1 MIAFTTNERLA
12 LLLSV
17 LGEEAATTAFQA
29 MHPTRATYL
38 RKLLNEF
45 KSDPPSAEEVDY
57 VIGDFNQYF
66 QFAMQ
71 TWGPE
76 IDQAN
81 SQVAKKT
88 SSKSTKS
95 PLIYFPKLTP
105 TNDPIADLNRLDPF
119 QIAQAIADDHPKTV
133 ALVLRNI
140 DTKQAAKILELLSTE
155 VRNDAIVFM
164 TRDSTVTAPI
174 VNQVLKST
182 VQKAVSVEFRAEEVD
197 QSQVLADLMRSL
209 PKTIRVELMVQL
221 EESDLELAQKV
232 KSKLYSF
239 EDLLRLDDRDI
250 QKLLAEVE
258 TDSLIVSLQRCDQVL
273 IDRLLK
279 NLSKRARE
287 SIIEE
292 MEFKIG
298 VSDEELEASRSKL
311 VAALARLDDSGQ
323 IKMT

>member
-17 LGEEAATTAFQA
+17 LGEEAAATAFGS

-38 RKLLNEF
+38 RKLLNDF
-45 KSDPPSAEEVDY
+45 KSDPPSPEEVDY

-76 IDQAN
+76 IDSAN
-81 SQVAKKT
+81 SRVAKK
-88 SSKSTKS
+88 SSPQSPKSS
-95 PLIYFPKLTP
+95 LIYFPKLTP

-119 QIAQAIADDHPKTV
+119 QVAQAIGDDHPKTV

-140 DTKQAAKILELLSTE
+140 DIKQAAKVLELLSTE
-155 VRNDAIVFM
+155 VRNDAIVHM
-164 TRDSTVTAPI
+164 TRDSTVTPPI

-182 VQKAVSVEFRAEEVD
+182 VQRAVSVEFRADEVD
-197 QSQVLADLMRSL
+197 QSQVLANLMRSL
-209 PKTIRVELMVQL
+209 PKDIRVELITQMEQ
-221 EESDLELAQKV
+221 SDPELAQKI
-232 KSKLYSF
+232 KSKLYTF
-239 EDLLRLDDRDI
+239 DDLLRLEDRDI

-258 TDSLIVSLQRCDQVL
+258 TDSLIVSLQRCDPVL

-279 NLSKRARE
+279 NLSKRARD
-287 SIIEE
+287 SIVEE
-292 MEFKIG
+292 MEYKAG
-298 VSDEELEASRSKL
+298 VSDLELEESRAKL
-311 VAALARLDDSGQ
+311 VVALARLDEGGQ